1 MENETANTPT
11 EDTTTQAGAAEGQQP
26 KAAAATSNL
35 SATETVDIPIGA
47 PQDDEEEKKEE
58 TKESTSDIEET
69 KTAAT
74 TASEASDNNLSA

>member
-11 EDTTTQAGAAEGQQP
+11 EDSATAGQQP

-47 PQDDEEEKKEE
+47 SHDDDEEEKKEE

-74 TASEASDNNLSA
+74 SASDNASDNNLSA